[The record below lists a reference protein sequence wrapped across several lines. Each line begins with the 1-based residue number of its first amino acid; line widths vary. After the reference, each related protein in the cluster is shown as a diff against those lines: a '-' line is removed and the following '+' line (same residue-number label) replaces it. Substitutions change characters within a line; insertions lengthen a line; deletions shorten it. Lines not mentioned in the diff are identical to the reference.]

1 MMRAWPII
9 CTRIRTGII
18 DEWCLV
24 QCARIRAVCV
34 TVCEPRRRNAGS
46 VVALTKLGPLT
57 IHNLLLP
64 NLKSYMARL
73 EPELNDS
80 KPLKRLEASKG
91 RVTPPLPPTG
101 ACTINRPL
109 ITMHD

>member
-1 MMRAWPII
+1 MRADT
-9 CTRIRTGII
+9 CCR
-18 DEWCLV
+18 
-24 QCARIRAVCV
+24 V
-34 TVCEPRRRNAGS
+34 TANHADAWFNAGS

-57 IHNLLLP
+57 IHNLVLP

-91 RVTPPLPPTG
+91 RVYPPPSHL
-101 ACTINRPL
+101 RVRVQL
-109 ITMHD
+109 IGHS